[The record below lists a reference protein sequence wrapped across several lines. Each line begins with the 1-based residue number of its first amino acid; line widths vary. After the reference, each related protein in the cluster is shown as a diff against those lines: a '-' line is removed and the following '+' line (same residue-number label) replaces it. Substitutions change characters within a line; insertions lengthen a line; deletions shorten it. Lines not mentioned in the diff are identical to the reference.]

1 MTTFN
6 DLTFETYDGDTLRKG
21 KGSRVHFDNGY
32 GASVVSHTFS
42 YGGALGLY
50 EIAVL
55 RGGDIV
61 YDTPITS
68 DVIGHLTEEDVT
80 EVLKQIQQLPKY
92 DTDNAN

>member
-6 DLTFETYDGDTLRKG
+6 DLIFETYDGGASIRKG
-21 KGSRVHFDNGY
+21 KCARIHFDNGY
-32 GASVVSHTFS
+32 GASVVSHSFS

-55 RGGDIV
+55 RGDDLV

-68 DVIGHLTEEDVT
+68 DVVGFLSEDDVT
-80 EVLKQIQQLPKY
+80 EVLKQIQQLPSK
-92 DTDNAN
+92 

>member
-6 DLTFETYDGDTLRKG
+6 DLIFETYDGGTLPKG
-21 KGSRVHFDNGY
+21 KGSRIHFDNGY
-32 GASVVSHTFS
+32 GASVVSHSFS

-55 RGGDIV
+55 RGDDIV

-68 DVIGHLTEEDVT
+68 DVVGFLSEDDVT
-80 EVLKQIQQLPKY
+80 EVLKQIQQLPSK
-92 DTDNAN
+92 